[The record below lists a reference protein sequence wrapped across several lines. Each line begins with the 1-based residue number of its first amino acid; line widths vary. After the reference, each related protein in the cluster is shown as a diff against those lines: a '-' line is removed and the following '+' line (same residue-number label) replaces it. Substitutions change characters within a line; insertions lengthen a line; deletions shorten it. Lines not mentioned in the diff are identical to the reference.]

1 MPDCLQVF
9 VRFEG
14 FVPSGRLVMPDM
26 DRAFSLLTMLSLLP
40 GSWPGLLLRMWC
52 FFTVEDVSSFLSL
65 RLEAAE
71 GPCNH
76 VMSCQ
81 MVQPR
86 CWLFFRLLSFVF
98 GVNSSL

>member
-40 GSWPGLLLRMWC
+40 GSWPGLFAKDVV
-52 FFTVEDVSSFLSL
+52 FFH
-65 RLEAAE
+65 R
-71 GPCNH
+71 
-76 VMSCQ
+76 
-81 MVQPR
+81 
-86 CWLFFRLLSFVF
+86 
-98 GVNSSL
+98 